1 VLTCSFCDAESPDGF
16 KFCPHCGSPF
26 AAKRLLPEERRI
38 VTTLF
43 CDIVNY
49 TGASEAADAEDVDRM
64 LREYNRMARRVVNS
78 CGGVVEKFIGDAVV
92 AVFGVPA
99 VHEDDAERAVR
110 AGLRLVEEMAELTPL
125 GDEPLR
131 VRVGVNTG
139 EAYVRLDVDPDS
151 GETFLTGDAVNT
163 AARLQGAAPPMGVVV
178 GMTTHALT
186 ARAFDWE
193 ELEPITLKGKAE
205 PVPAWLATGAKAR
218 TGAGSARDYATPFI
232 GRERELALLKGLFE
246 KATVSHAAQFVL
258 LVGEPGIGKS
268 RILDEFGSYI
278 DDYPDV
284 VRWRQG
290 TCPPY
295 GEGVTFWALGEIL
308 KADAGILE
316 SDDAGTV
323 VAKLDEVLPDGPDR
337 EWFRQRLRPLL
348 GLESPPVSRDE
359 NFTAWRRY
367 LEYVARSH
375 TTVLVFEDL
384 HWADEAL
391 LAFLDHL
398 AEGVGEVPLLVVGLT
413 RANVFE
419 HAPGFASGARWTER
433 IDVPPLSPRETT
445 RLITGLLEV
454 VALPPEV
461 QDVVLERASGNPLF
475 AEEFTRLLID
485 RELLEPV
492 AGGLR
497 LKKGA
502 QIPLPDS
509 MQALIGARLDQLPLE
524 HKAMLADAA
533 VVGRSFWSGVVEALG
548 GGDSATVAAGMQAL
562 AKRRLVRRTRT
573 SSFEGESEYMFWHG
587 TARDV
592 AYQQLPRAARASK
605 HAVVGGWIE
614 AKAGDRAADMAE
626 LLAHHYATA
635 LEFARASRAVELA
648 ATVLDPSV
656 RFLSLAG
663 DRAMGLDVAAAE
675 RHYGRALQIVP
686 AQAERRPS
694 LLARWSEALQRRGR
708 FREAAEASQAAI
720 DGLRAQHATAAA
732 AAAMMRRSVAL
743 DYLGEASAREVAAL
757 AVVLAD
763 GEPPSAETATVYTG
777 RAAELAVL
785 EDHEGVIAASAA
797 AIELSQ
803 RLDLPTL
810 VPALG
815 YRGGA
820 RCDRGDAGGLDD
832 YREAL
837 DAAKARGLGYDAA
850 VLSFNFATSLSLF
863 EGPSAAL
870 RLRREGLEAALRR
883 GVEQMALALRMG
895 LVDDLLWAG
904 EWDEALAEVDGLLPD
919 LEQTEDVRDLL
930 WVRTNQLLLL
940 ACRGEYAAAEPLLDW
955 VEEKA
960 GATEEPCAGA
970 CGLLAVAAVR
980 MGLGGAETSL
990 DLLRACGETPQAAG
1004 GSDFIARLPQ
1014 AVRTALAAG
1023 DADLAEVLVEGIEP
1037 IYPLGEHALVTARA
1051 LLDESAGRRRE
1062 AAAGFAD
1069 AAARWHGFGVPYEE
1083 AQALLGEGRCLLAL
1097 ERAPEA
1103 AAPLEA
1109 AREIFARLGARPA
1122 LGEAEQLLERALTR
1136 VEESAS

>member
-1 VLTCSFCDAESPDGF
+1 M
-16 KFCPHCGSPF
+16 
-26 AAKRLLPEERRI
+26 

-139 EAYVRLDVDPDS
+139 EAFVRLDMDPDS

-178 GMTTHALT
+178 GMTTQALT

-193 ELEPITLKGKAE
+193 ELEPISLKGKAE

-246 KATVSHAAQFVL
+246 KATASHAAQFVL

-359 NFTAWRRY
+359 NFTSWRRY
-367 LEYVARSH
+367 LEHVARSH

-391 LAFLDHL
+391 LAFLDYL

-419 HAPGFASGARWTER
+419 HAPDFASGARWTER
-433 IDVPPLSPRETT
+433 IDVPPLSGRETA

-461 QDVVLERASGNPLF
+461 QDVVLERASGNPLY

-502 QIPLPDS
+502 PDP
-509 MQALIGARLDQLPLE
+509 AAGFDAGPDRARLDQLPLE

-533 VVGRSFWSGVVEALG
+533 VVGRSFWTGSSRRWAVVMVRPSPRRL
-548 GGDSATVAAGMQAL
+548 QAL

-573 SSFEGESEYMFWHG
+573 SSFEGESEYVFWHG

-592 AYQQLPRAARASK
+592 AYQQLPRAARACASMPSS
-605 HAVVGGWIE
+605 A
-614 AKAGDRAADMAE
+614 AGSRPRR
-626 LLAHHYATA
+626 ATA
-635 LEFARASRAVELA
+635 PRTWRSCSRTTTRRRWSSPGRRGPWNWRRRCWILPCASCRWPAIARWGWTWPPPNGTTGAPWRSCPSKRSGGRRCWLAGARRCSGVDAFAR
-648 ATVLDPSV
+648 
-656 RFLSLAG
+656 
-663 DRAMGLDVAAAE
+663 
-675 RHYGRALQIVP
+675 
-686 AQAERRPS
+686 
-694 LLARWSEALQRRGR
+694 QRT
-708 FREAAEASQAAI
+708 
-720 DGLRAQHATAAA
+720 LR
-732 AAAMMRRSVAL
+732 
-743 DYLGEASAREVAAL
+743 
-757 AVVLAD
+757 
-763 GEPPSAETATVYTG
+763 
-777 RAAELAVL
+777 
-785 EDHEGVIAASAA
+785 
-797 AIELSQ
+797 
-803 RLDLPTL
+803 
-810 VPALG
+810 
-815 YRGGA
+815 
-820 RCDRGDAGGLDD
+820 
-832 YREAL
+832 
-837 DAAKARGLGYDAA
+837 
-850 VLSFNFATSLSLF
+850 
-863 EGPSAAL
+863 
-870 RLRREGLEAALRR
+870 
-883 GVEQMALALRMG
+883 
-895 LVDDLLWAG
+895 
-904 EWDEALAEVDGLLPD
+904 
-919 LEQTEDVRDLL
+919 
-930 WVRTNQLLLL
+930 
-940 ACRGEYAAAEPLLDW
+940 
-955 VEEKA
+955 
-960 GATEEPCAGA
+960 
-970 CGLLAVAAVR
+970 
-980 MGLGGAETSL
+980 
-990 DLLRACGETPQAAG
+990 
-1004 GSDFIARLPQ
+1004 
-1014 AVRTALAAG
+1014 
-1023 DADLAEVLVEGIEP
+1023 
-1037 IYPLGEHALVTARA
+1037 
-1051 LLDESAGRRRE
+1051 
-1062 AAAGFAD
+1062 
-1069 AAARWHGFGVPYEE
+1069 
-1083 AQALLGEGRCLLAL
+1083 
-1097 ERAPEA
+1097 
-1103 AAPLEA
+1103 
-1109 AREIFARLGARPA
+1109 
-1122 LGEAEQLLERALTR
+1122 
-1136 VEESAS
+1136 

>member
-1 VLTCSFCDAESPDGF
+1 MLTCPFCAAESPDGF
-16 KFCPHCGSPF
+16 KFCPHCGSAF
-26 AAKRLLPEERRI
+26 AAQRRLREERRL

-43 CDIVNY
+43 CDIVGF
-49 TGASEAADAEDVDRM
+49 TAASEASDAEDVDRM
-64 LREYNRMARRVVNS
+64 LREYDRMARRVVSS
-78 CGGVVEKFIGDAVV
+78 CGGVVEKFIGDAAV
-92 AVFGVPA
+92 AVFGVPV

-110 AGLRLVEEMAELTPL
+110 AGLRLVEEMGELTPL

-151 GETFLTGDAVNT
+151 GGTFLTGDAVNT

-178 GMTTHALT
+178 GTTTHALT
-186 ARAFDWE
+186 DRAIDYE
-193 ELEPITLKGKAE
+193 QLEPITLKGKAG

-218 TGAGSARDYATPFI
+218 TGAESARDYATPFI

-246 KATVSHAAQFVL
+246 KATASQAAQFVL

-268 RILDEFGSYI
+268 RILGELGRYI

-290 TCPPY
+290 SCPPY
-295 GEGVTFWALGEIL
+295 GEGVTFWALAEIL
-308 KADAGILE
+308 KADAGILD
-316 SDDAGTV
+316 SDDAVTV
-323 VAKLDEVLPDGPDR
+323 TAKLDEALPGGPDR

-348 GLESPPVSRDE
+348 GLESPPASRDE

-367 LEYVARSH
+367 LEHIARSR

-391 LAFLDHL
+391 LAFLDDL
-398 AEGVGEVPLLVVGLT
+398 AENVGEVPLLVVGLT
-413 RANVFE
+413 RADVFE
-419 HAPGFASGARWTER
+419 HVPGFASGARWTER
-433 IDVPPLSPRETT
+433 IDVPPLSARETT
-445 RLITGLLEV
+445 RLVSGLLNAAAPPAEV
-454 VALPPEV
+454 R
-461 QDVVLERASGNPLF
+461 DVVLERAGGNPLY

-485 RELLEPV
+485 RELLEP
-492 AGGLR
+492 AADGLR
-497 LKKGA
+497 LRKGA

-509 MQALIGARLDQLPLE
+509 VQVLIGARLDQLPLE

-533 VVGRSFWSGVVEALG
+533 VVGRSFWSGVIEALG
-548 GGDSATVAAGMQAL
+548 GGDDATVAAGMQAL
-562 AKRRLVRRTRT
+562 AERRLVRRVRA
-573 SSFEGESEYMFWHG
+573 SSFKGEAEYVFWHG
-587 TARDV
+587 VARDV
-592 AYQQLPRAARASK
+592 AYQQLPRAARAAK

-614 AKAGDRAADMAE
+614 TQAGERAADMAE

-635 LEFARASRAVELA
+635 LELARASRAEELA
-648 ATVLDPSV
+648 ATVLDPAV

-675 RHYGRALQIVP
+675 RHYGRALEVVP
-686 AQAERRPS
+686 EPAERRPP

-708 FREAAEASQAAI
+708 FREAADASLAAI
-720 DGLRAQHATAAA
+720 DGLLAQHATAAA

-743 DYLGEASAREVAAL
+743 DYLGEPSAREVGAQ
-757 AVVLAD
+757 AVALAD

-785 EDHEGVIAASAA
+785 EDHEAVIAAAER

-863 EGPSAAL
+863 EGPPAAL
-870 RLRREGLEAALRR
+870 RLRREGLEAAQRR

-895 LVDDLLWAG
+895 LIDDLLWAG
-904 EWDEALAEVDGLLPD
+904 EWDEALAEVDRLLPD
-919 LEQTEDVRDLL
+919 LEETEDVRDLL
-930 WVRTNQLLLL
+930 WVRTDQLLLL
-940 ACRGEYAAAEPLLDW
+940 ACRGDYEAAEPLLEW
-955 VEEKA
+955 AEEKA
-960 GATEEPCAGA
+960 GQTEEPCAGA
-970 CGLLAVAAVR
+970 CCLLAAAAVR
-980 MGLGGAETSL
+980 MGLGGRSMTL
-990 DLLRACGETPQAAG
+990 DLLRACGETPLAAG
-1004 GSDFIARLPQ
+1004 GSDFVARLPQ
-1014 AVRTALAAG
+1014 AVRTSLAAG
-1023 DADLAEVLVEGIEP
+1023 DADLVEVLREGVAP
-1037 IYPLGEHALVTARA
+1037 IYPLSVHALIATRA
-1051 LLDESAGRRRE
+1051 LLDESAGRWAE

-1103 AAPLEA
+1103 AAVLEQ

-1122 LGEAEQLLERALTR
+1122 LAEADELLKRSLVGEA
-1136 VEESAS
+1136 

>member
-26 AAKRLLPEERRI
+26 AAKRLLPEERRL

-49 TGASEAADAEDVDRM
+49 TAASEASDAEDVDRM

-92 AVFGVPA
+92 AVFGVPV

-110 AGLRLVEEMAELTPL
+110 AGLRLVQEMRDLTPL
-125 GDEPLR
+125 GGEPLR

-139 EAYVRLDVDPDS
+139 EVYVRLNVDPDS

-178 GMTTHALT
+178 GMTTQALT

-193 ELEPITLKGKAE
+193 QLEPIALKGKAE
-205 PVPAWLATGAKAR
+205 PVPAWLATAAKAR
-218 TGAGSARDYATPFI
+218 TGAESARDYATPFV

-246 KATVSHAAQFVL
+246 KATASHAAQFVL

-268 RILDEFGSYI
+268 RILSELSSYI

-290 TCPPY
+290 GCPPY

-308 KADAGILE
+308 KADAGIFD

-323 VAKLDEVLPDGPDR
+323 VAKLDEVLPEGPDR

-348 GLESPPVSRDE
+348 GLESQPASRDE
-359 NFTAWRRY
+359 NFTGWRRY
-367 LEYVARSH
+367 LEHIARAH

-391 LAFLDHL
+391 LAFLDDL
-398 AEGVGEVPLLVVGLT
+398 AENVGESPLLVVGLT
-413 RANVFE
+413 RADVFE
-419 HAPGFASGARWTER
+419 HAPDFASGSHWTER
-433 IDVPPLSPRETT
+433 IDVPPLSTRETT
-445 RLITGLLEV
+445 KLVSGLLEV
-454 VALPPEV
+454 VALPAEV
-461 QDVVLERASGNPLF
+461 QDVVLERASGNPLY

-485 RELLEPV
+485 RELLEP
-492 AGGLR
+492 AADGLR
-497 LKKGA
+497 LRKGA

-533 VVGRSFWSGVVEALG
+533 VAGRSFWTGVVEALG
-548 GGDSATVAAGMQAL
+548 GSDGATVAAGLRAL
-562 AKRRLVRRTRT
+562 AGRRLVRPVRA
-573 SSFEGESEYMFWHG
+573 SSFAGEAEFMFWHG
-587 TARDV
+587 VARDV
-592 AYQQLPRAARASK
+592 AYQQLPRAARATK

-626 LLAHHYATA
+626 LLAHHYATS
-635 LEFARASRAVELA
+635 LELARASRAEELA
-648 ATVLDPSV
+648 AKVLDPAV

-675 RHYGRALQIVP
+675 RHYGRALEIVP
-686 AQAERRPS
+686 QQAERRPP

-708 FREAAEASQAAI
+708 FREAADASLIAI

-732 AAAMMRRSVAL
+732 AAVMMRRSLAL
-743 DYLGEASAREVAAL
+743 DHLGEPSAHEVAAQAL
-757 AVVLAD
+757 ALAD

-785 EDHEGVIAASAA
+785 GDHEAVIAVAER

-820 RCDRGDAGGLDD
+820 RCDSGDAGGLDD
-832 YREAL
+832 CREAL

-850 VLSFNFATSLSLF
+850 VLAFNYATSLSLF
-863 EGPSAAL
+863 EGPAAAL
-870 RLRREGLEAALRR
+870 RLRREGLEAAQRR

-895 LVDDLLWAG
+895 LVDDLLWSG
-904 EWDEALAEVDGLLPD
+904 EWDEALVEADGLLPD
-919 LEQTEDVRDLL
+919 LEETEDVRDLL

-940 ACRGEYAAAEPLLDW
+940 ACRGDYEAAEPLLEW
-955 VEEKA
+955 AEEKA
-960 GATEEPCAGA
+960 GQTEEPCAGA

-980 MGLGGAETSL
+980 MGLGGRATTL
-990 DLLRACGETPQAAG
+990 DLLRACGETPQVAS

-1014 AVRTALAAG
+1014 AARTSLAAG
-1023 DADLAEVLVEGIEP
+1023 DAALVEVLLEGVEP
-1037 IYPLGEHALVTARA
+1037 IYPLSEHALVTARA
-1051 LLDESAGRRRE
+1051 LLDESAGRLPQAT
-1062 AAAGFAD
+1062 AAFAD
-1069 AAARWHGFGVPYEE
+1069 AAARWRGFGVPYEE
-1083 AQALLGEGRCLLAL
+1083 AQALFGQGRCLVAL

-1109 AREIFARLGARPA
+1109 ARAIFARLGARPA
-1122 LGEAEQLLERALTR
+1122 LAEADQLLASAL
-1136 VEESAS
+1136 VGGA

>member
-1 VLTCSFCDAESPDGF
+1 MLTCSFCDAESPDGF
-16 KFCPHCGSPF
+16 KFCPQCGSPF
-26 AAKRLLPEERRI
+26 AAKRLLPEERRL

-49 TGASEAADAEDVDRM
+49 TAATEASDAEDVDRM

-92 AVFGVPA
+92 AVFGVPV

-110 AGLRLVEEMAELTPL
+110 AALRLIEEMGELTPL
-125 GDEPLR
+125 ADEPLR

-139 EAYVRLDVDPDS
+139 EVYVRLDVDPDS

-178 GMTTHALT
+178 GLATHALT
-186 ARAFDWE
+186 AEAFAYE
-193 ELEPITLKGKAE
+193 ELDPITLKGKAE
-205 PVPAWLATGAKAR
+205 PVPAWLATAAKAR

-246 KATVSHAAQFVL
+246 KATASQAAQFVL

-290 TCPPY
+290 GCPPY
-295 GEGVTFWALGEIL
+295 GEDVTFWALGEIL
-308 KADAGILE
+308 KADAGILD
-316 SDDAGTV
+316 SDDALTV
-323 VAKLDEVLPDGPDR
+323 LEKLDAVLPDGPDR

-348 GLESPPVSRDE
+348 GLESSPASRDE

-367 LEYVARSH
+367 LEHIARAH
-375 TTVLVFEDL
+375 TAVLVFEDL

-398 AEGVGEVPLLVVGLT
+398 AEGVEESPLLVVGLT
-413 RANVFE
+413 RADVFE
-419 HAPGFASGARWTER
+419 HAPGFASGSRWTER
-433 IDVPPLSPRETT
+433 IDVPPLSARETT
-445 RLITGLLEV
+445 RLVTGLLKV
-454 VALPPEV
+454 VEMPAQV
-461 QDVVLERASGNPLF
+461 QDVVLERASGNPLY

-492 AGGLR
+492 ADGLR

-502 QIPLPDS
+502 EVPLPDS

-533 VVGRSFWSGVVEALG
+533 VVGRSFWNGVVEALG
-548 GGDSATVAAGMQAL
+548 GGDGASVAAGMRAL
-562 AKRRLVRRTRT
+562 ADRRLVRRVRA
-573 SSFEGESEYMFWHG
+573 SAFEGEAEYMFWHG
-587 TARDV
+587 VARDV
-592 AYQQLPRAARASK
+592 AYQQLPRAARAAK

-614 AKAGDRAADMAE
+614 AKAGDRAADRAE

-635 LEFARASRAVELA
+635 LEFARASRAEELA
-648 ATVLDPSV
+648 ATVLDPAV

-675 RHYGRALQIVP
+675 RHYGRALKIVP
-686 AQAERRPS
+686 EQAERRPP

-708 FREAAEASQAAI
+708 FREAADASLAAI
-720 DGLRAQHATAAA
+720 DGLRAQDETAAA
-732 AAAMMRRSVAL
+732 AAVMMRRSVAL
-743 DYLGEASAREVAAL
+743 DYLGEQSARDVAAQ
-757 AVVLAD
+757 AVALAD

-777 RAAELAVL
+777 RAAELAL
-785 EDHEGVIAASAA
+785 LGDHEAVIAAAEH

-820 RCDRGDAGGLDD
+820 RCDSGDAGGLDD
-832 YREAL
+832 CREAL

-850 VLSFNFATSLSLF
+850 VLSFNYATSLSLF

-870 RLRREGLEAALRR
+870 RLRREGLEAAQRR
-883 GVEQMALALRMG
+883 GVEQMVLALRMG
-895 LVDDLLWAG
+895 LIDDLLWAG
-904 EWDEALAEVDGLLPD
+904 EWDEALAEVDRLLPD

-980 MGLGGAETSL
+980 MGLGGRSTSL
-990 DLLRACGETPQAAG
+990 DLLRACGQTPQAAG
-1004 GSDFIARLPQ
+1004 GSDFVARLPQ

-1023 DADLAEVLVEGIEP
+1023 DADLAEVLIEGIAP

-1051 LLDESAGRRRE
+1051 LLDEHAGRQAE
-1062 AAAGFAD
+1062 GAAAFAD
-1069 AAARWHGFGVPYEE
+1069 AAARWHEFGVPYEE
-1083 AQALLGEGRCLLAL
+1083 AQALVGEGRCLVAL
-1097 ERAPEA
+1097 DRAPEA
-1103 AAPLEA
+1103 AAPLAA
-1109 AREIFARLGARPA
+1109 ARAIFARLGAKPA
-1122 LGEAEQLLERALTR
+1122 LAETDDLRAR
-1136 VEESAS
+1136 AGVGGA